1 MLAERF
7 VREVACVVAGWVLAA
22 TTACSTQSSYVPAHF
37 NGHLVWANQSG
48 NPAFLLPPN
57 EDWWS
62 ALDDP
67 VLSGLIESALAS
79 SPSLAL
85 ADAHLTEARATL
97 GLKTSQSSSD

>member
-7 VREVACVVAGWVLAA
+7 FREAACAIAGGVLAA
-22 TTACSTQSSYVPAHF
+22 TTACSTQSPYVPTHF
-37 NGHLVWANQSG
+37 NDHPVWANQSG
-48 NPAFLLPPN
+48 NRAFLLPPN

-85 ADAHLTEARATL
+85 AEAHLAEARATL
-97 GLKTSQSSSD
+97 GLKGADRVKF